1 MFNIKNLNFK
11 REENQI
17 FKSLNLKIEQGE
29 KLILGGHNGIGKTT
43 LLKLMAGIYY
53 ADSGEVLYKDTPLCK
68 EAFKNKEFRK
78 NFRTDVALLFQNIDA
93 MLFNPSVYDEIAFT
107 PRQLGLNNIDEL
119 VKNAAKLCGIENL
132 LDSVPFKLSGGQKQ
146 RVALASVLV
155 HSPNV
160 LLLDEPTSNLDLA
173 SMKMV
178 CEILNSLNDVTIVV
192 VSHDHDFTDCLEARE
207 VSFEGLLS

>member
-1 MFNIKNLNFK
+1 MYEIRNLSFK
-11 REENQI
+11 RDENQI
-17 FKSLNLKIEQGE
+17 FNALNLKVEQGE

-53 ADSGEVLYKDTPLCK
+53 ADSGWVLYSNTKLSKD
-68 EAFKNKEFRK
+68 AFKNRGFRLSFRK
-78 NFRTDVALLFQNIDA
+78 DVALLFQNIDA

-107 PRQLGLNNIDEL
+107 PRQLGLNNIDAL
-119 VKNAAKLCGIENL
+119 VKDAAKLCGIENL

-155 HSPNV
+155 HSPKV

-173 SMKMV
+173 SMQMV
-178 CEILNSLNDVTIVV
+178 SEIINNLKDTTVV
-192 VSHDHDFTDCLEARE
+192 IVSHDHDFTDGLDAKEI
-207 VSFEGLLS
+207 SFEELLR